1 MKTSPSDGPSAADE
15 LKQTM
20 AEYRRIVDAEL
31 ERVLP
36 PADRPPAEIHR
47 AMRHSIFS
55 GGKRL
60 RPMLVL
66 MGCELCDGDRAAAM
80 PAACAFE
87 MIHTYSLI
95 HDDLPAMDN
104 DDFRR
109 GHPTCHKVFG
119 EAIAI
124 LAGDALLTHAFE
136 LLASRLPDRGA
147 LIAEIAA
154 AAGTAG
160 MIGGQTADI
169 LSEGTEPD
177 ADLVRFIHTRKTA
190 ALIRQ
195 AVRTGAAI
203 AGADAAALDALSRY
217 GENIGLAF
225 QVADDI
231 LDVEGTTEQLGK
243 TAGKDQHSGKQTY
256 PAVYGLPASH
266 KQAAELAAQ
275 AKQCLEGFGPK
286 ARILA
291 SLADFIVTR
300 TS

>member
-1 MKTSPSDGPSAADE
+1 MKMSHSENRASVDE
-15 LKQTM
+15 LKQAM
-20 AEYRRIVDAEL
+20 RDYRRIVDAEL

-47 AMRHSIFS
+47 AMRHSMFS

-66 MGCELCDGDRAAAM
+66 MGCELCGGNQADAM

-109 GHPTCHKVFG
+109 GHPTCHKAFG
-119 EAIAI
+119 EAMAI
-124 LAGDALLTHAFE
+124 LAGDALLTQAFE
-136 LLASRLPDRGA
+136 LLASHLRGRGE

-160 MIGGQTADI
+160 MIGGQVADI
-169 LSEGTEPD
+169 LSEGTQPD
-177 ADLVRFIHTRKTA
+177 AALVEFIHKCKTA

-203 AGADAAALDALSRY
+203 AGADAAALDAVTQY
-217 GENIGLAF
+217 AEKIGLAF

-243 TAGKDQHSGKQTY
+243 TAGKDRQAGKQTY
-256 PAVYGLPASH
+256 PAVYGLPESRRHAAKLVS
-266 KQAAELAAQ
+266 QAV
-275 AKQCLEGFGPK
+275 QCLEPFGQK
-286 ARILA
+286 ARMLA